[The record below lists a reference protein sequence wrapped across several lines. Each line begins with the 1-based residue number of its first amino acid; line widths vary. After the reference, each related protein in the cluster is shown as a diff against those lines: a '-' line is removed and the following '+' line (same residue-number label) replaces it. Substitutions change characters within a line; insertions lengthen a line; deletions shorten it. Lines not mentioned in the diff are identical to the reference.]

1 MRSSPGPRLGQ
12 APVETPKLCG
22 WRRCASPVPSGHFR
36 CEKHEGPLTRAG
48 HRKER
53 EPFKPAIARP
63 SAQLSNAKLQ
73 ALCSRVS
80 DAFGYTLSD
89 VMFGSRQRHIVCAR
103 FACYY
108 ALRQRG
114 LSFPE
119 IGELLGVHHTTVLSG
134 VRKVERDLKRFPD
147 GETALALRAVLE
159 DGRTA
164 RAEQVRRAIA
174 ELQTE
179 LGVLECELD
188 AGRMAAE

>member
-1 MRSSPGPRLGQ
+1 MTPDL
-12 APVETPKLCG
+12 PKLCG
-22 WRRCASPVPSGHFR
+22 WRRCASPIPPGHIR
-36 CEKHEGPLTRAG
+36 CLKHEGPLTSAG
-48 HRKER
+48 HRKKL
-53 EPFKPAIARP
+53 EPFKPAPARP

-73 ALCSRVS
+73 ALCTRVA

-89 VMFGSRQRHIVCAR
+89 VMFGSRQKHIVRAR

-119 IGELLGVHHTTVLSG
+119 IGELLGAHHTSVLSG

-147 GETALALRAVLE
+147 GETALALRGVLE
-159 DGRTA
+159 DGRAA

-179 LGVLECELD
+179 LGALEIGLE
-188 AGRMAAE
+188 AAE